1 MSLENFAHYND
12 LSPKLRLEL
21 EKKVESFGRVVRYRF
36 DIARP
41 NPDPSRYNGDT
52 VYPNIYTLD
61 PTRFTLQDPYED
73 RDDKTKTKTVAL
85 IDENAISA
93 DGLPE
98 KFIKVRVNG
107 ASKAVLTLNIEDN
120 REDFYIAM
128 FLELHPKNK
137 GGKFSR
143 KDVHHVFSRIDE
155 NAAAREART
164 ERSERLKAL
173 NAAQSMSDSELI
185 DFADAMQ
192 WDSSEHIE
200 VLRNKTEELADTNPI
215 YFNDLVSSKAIE
227 YQALIK
233 QAMNKDLISFNYGE
247 YKFVWSGN
255 QQTITTLSPTGTQT
269 EIQKLSEWMQTNGNK
284 GDDLYKKLKSLV
296 KGEKIEDEAPVEKA
310 KPSKKEKVAE

>member
-21 EKKVESFGRVVRYRF
+21 EKKVESFGKIVRYKF

-41 NPDPSRYNGDT
+41 NPDPSKYNGDV
-52 VYPNIYTLD
+52 VYPNTYTLD

-73 RDDKTKTKTVAL
+73 REDKTKTKTIAL

-98 KFIKVRVNG
+98 KFVKIRVNG
-107 ASKAVLTLNIEDN
+107 SNKSILTLNIEEN

-137 GGKFSR
+137 GGKFAS
-143 KDVHHVFSRIDE
+143 KNVHHIFSRIDE
-155 NAAAREART
+155 SAAARTART

-192 WDSSEHIE
+192 WDSSENIE
-200 VLRNKTEELADTNPI
+200 VLRNKAEELADTNPV
-215 YFNDLVSSKAIE
+215 YFNDLVSSKAVE
-227 YQALIK
+227 YQSLIK

-269 EIQKLSEWMQTNGNK
+269 EIQKLSEWMQTSGNK

-296 KGEKIEDEAPVEKA
+296 KGEKLQEESTESVEK
-310 KPSKKEKVAE
+310 PKKQKA

>member
-21 EKKVESFGRVVRYRF
+21 EKKVESFGRVVRYKF

-41 NPDPSRYNGDT
+41 NPDPSKYNGDT

-73 RDDKTKTKTVAL
+73 RDDKTKTKTIAL
-85 IDENAISA
+85 IDENAINEN
-93 DGLPE
+93 GLPE
-98 KFIKVRVNG
+98 KFVKIRVNG
-107 ASKAVLTLNIEDN
+107 ATKSILSLNIEDS
-120 REDFYIAM
+120 RDDFYMAM

-137 GGKFSR
+137 SGKFAG
-143 KDVHHVFSRIDE
+143 KNVHHIFSRIDE

-173 NAAQSMSDSELI
+173 NVAQAMSDGELV

-192 WDSSEHIE
+192 WDSSENYE
-200 VLRNKTEELADTNPI
+200 VLRNKVEELADTNPI
-215 YFNDLVSSKAIE
+215 YFNDLVSSKAVE
-227 YQALIK
+227 YQSLIK

-269 EIQKLSEWMQTNGNK
+269 QIQKLSEWMQTSGNK

-296 KGEKIEDEAPVEKA
+296 KGEKLQDESTENVEK
-310 KPSKKEKVAE
+310 PKKQKV